1 MILNTNKI
9 TNINEVVLFWAKCL
23 RELPKSDNTKVAY
36 DMVRVAACDEWTS
49 WYNEG
54 KGDQLLVETF
64 NFLTDLETPFE
75 RELSREEMWL
85 KVKQNVVVLQQK
97 YPKE

>member
-1 MILNTNKI
+1 MKI
-9 TNINEVVLFWAKCL
+9 DINSLSNINDVVLFWAKCL
-23 RELPKSDNTKVAY
+23 KELPKSDNTKVAY
-36 DMVRVAACDEWTS
+36 DMVRVAACDKWTS

-64 NFLTDLETPFE
+64 NFLTDLETPIE

-85 KVKQNVVVLQQK
+85 KVKQNIAALQKK
-97 YPKE
+97 YPK